1 MTNYLLEDVLCHDLK
16 IVFCGTALGKE
27 SFKQKAYYA
36 KKGNQFWPT
45 LARVG
50 LTPRQLSPQEYPKML
65 EFGYGLTDMCKTA
78 FGNDS
83 ELPDGV
89 FNPKDFEQK
98 ILHYQ
103 PKILAFTSKRAA
115 SEYLG
120 RDVGVIDY
128 GLQAE
133 TIGNTQLYVLSSPSG
148 LARRWWRED
157 VWEGLANATVNNV
170 KKAPIK

>member
-1 MTNYLLEDVLCHDLK
+1 MTTNYLLEDVLCHGLN

-27 SFKQKAYYA
+27 SLKQKVYYA

-50 LTPRQLSPQEYPKML
+50 LTPRELSPHEYPLMPD
-65 EFGYGLTDMCKTA
+65 FGYGLTDICKIA

-83 ELPDGV
+83 ELPTTAFDAQA
-89 FNPKDFEQK
+89 FEQK
-98 ILHYQ
+98 IMHYQ
-103 PKILAFTSKRAA
+103 PNILAFTSKRAA

-120 RDVGVIDY
+120 KPVGRVDY
-128 GLQAE
+128 GLQQE
-133 TIGNTQLYVLSSPSG
+133 TIGKTRLYVLSSPSG

-157 VWEGLANATVNNV
+157 VWEGLIVHSHSL
-170 KKAPIK
+170 

>member
-1 MTNYLLEDVLCHDLK
+1 MTTNDLLEDVLCHGLN

-27 SFKQKAYYA
+27 SFKQQAYYA

-50 LTPRQLSPQEYPKML
+50 LTPFELAPHEYPRMQ
-65 EFGYGLTDMCKTA
+65 EFGYGLTDMCKIA

-83 ELPDGV
+83 ELPVNAFDAQ
-89 FNPKDFEQK
+89 NFEQK
-98 ILHYQ
+98 IMHYQ
-103 PKILAFTSKRAA
+103 PNILAFTSKRAA

-120 RDVGVIDY
+120 KPVGRVDY
-128 GLQAE
+128 GFQRE
-133 TIGNTQLYVLSSPSG
+133 TIGKTRLFVLSSPSG

-157 VWEGLANATVNNV
+157 VWQRLASQL
-170 KKAPIK
+170 